1 MDNINDLENSS
12 KEQLVEKVESM
23 QEEIDSLKEENSAG
37 RFLPLCPLDF
47 YH

>member
-23 QEEIDSLKEENSAG
+23 QEEIDSLKE
-37 RFLPLCPLDF
+37 
-47 YH
+47 

>member
-23 QEEIDSLKEENSAG
+23 QEEIDSLKEEN
-37 RFLPLCPLDF
+37 
-47 YH
+47 